1 MADPI
6 LKQTL
11 PLQILNGTQQADR
24 AQRVLNAKS
33 RLSSERMD
41 SELEQACQ
49 DMESIFLN
57 YLLKEMRATI
67 NRSGFV
73 SGGTAEDIF
82 TSMLDT
88 ELSKGMAARGGIG
101 LSQILIDQ
109 LGNKAEEK
117 DGQTR

>member
-1 MADPI
+1 MTDPI

-11 PLQILNGTQQADR
+11 PLQILNGTQQVDHV
-24 AQRVLNAKS
+24 QRVLNAKR

-67 NRSGFV
+67 NRSGLV

-88 ELSKGMAARGGIG
+88 EISKGMVQVG
-101 LSQILIDQ
+101 LN
-109 LGNKAEEK
+109 GF
-117 DGQTR
+117 G